1 MNYFVYIL
9 KCINGCF
16 YTGYTNDIAKRY
28 AQHLAGNGAKYT
40 RSFKPVEIVQTWYI
54 GENKSVA
61 MQIEAYIKKL
71 SRIQKIKLI
80 QCPRELEQLFELQRG
95 EP

>member
-16 YTGYTNDIAKRY
+16 YTGYTNDLAKRY
-28 AQHLAGNGAKYT
+28 AQHLDGSGAKYT
-40 RSFKPVEIVQTWYI
+40 RSFKPIEIAQSWHI

-71 SRIQKIKLI
+71 SRVQKIKLI
-80 QCPRELEQLFELQRG
+80 QHPSELGQLFELQRG
-95 EP
+95 EQ